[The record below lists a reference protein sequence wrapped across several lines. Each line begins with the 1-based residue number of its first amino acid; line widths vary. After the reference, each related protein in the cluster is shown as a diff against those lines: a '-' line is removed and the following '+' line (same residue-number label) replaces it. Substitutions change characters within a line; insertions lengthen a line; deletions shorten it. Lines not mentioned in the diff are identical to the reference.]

1 MVRADANRP
10 AAARADAGSNADRPA
25 VVRADADR
33 PAAARTDA
41 GSNAD
46 RPAVVRT
53 DADHAAA
60 VRTDAGVDRPAAVR
74 ADADRPAAART
85 DAGSNADRP
94 AVVRTDADHAAAVR
108 TDAGVDRPAAVRADA
123 VRADAV
129 RADAVRADAVRADA
143 VRADADRPA
152 AVRADAGSDRP
163 AAVRADARD
172 VAGEGLPASARAV
185 VIGGGAA
192 GCSIA
197 YHLAR
202 LGWTDVLL
210 IEQHE
215 LTEGTTWHSAGF
227 VGQLRSTVSQTRMI
241 MYSSG
246 LYAEL
251 RELTGLDPGWRGVGG
266 LRLATS
272 SERVEELRR
281 QASSAATYG
290 LEMELLGPAA
300 TVDRLPL
307 LNVAD
312 VRLSGWLPGDGWLEP
327 ARLGTALAAG
337 AERLGVRI
345 VTGTRVTGVTV
356 EGGRVRGVVTDAG
369 AVAADVVVNAA
380 GAAAGHVGRL
390 AGVDLPIVP
399 IKHQYVVSAPL
410 SDASTMDIPT
420 VRDPDRIVYF
430 RGADETGLLVGGYVR
445 DPSPW
450 QPEAGAPLDRARTL
464 FEPDMAKFAES
475 WANARHRVPELRAL
489 DIARVVHGPEAFTPD
504 GEFLLGET
512 PVAGFWVAAGF
523 CVHGLAAAGGVGK
536 VMAEWIADGTP
547 EYDVSTMDVRRYG
560 RYAGS
565 RRWAGA
571 RALDGYSR
579 YYDVVYPGQEWAT
592 ARPLRRSAVWP
603 RLGEL
608 DAALGEK
615 AGWER
620 VNWFGAN
627 AALTPEAPRP
637 KGWAGRN
644 WSPAIAG
651 EVAATAR
658 AAGLF
663 DQSSFAKL
671 DVRGRDAL
679 DLLQR
684 LCANDV
690 ARPTGSLTY
699 TQMLNTRGGIE
710 ADLTVTRLGESHFR
724 LVTSTASGVRDA
736 DWIRKHALAEDFDVI
751 VDDVTGAYGCLCLW
765 GPRARDILQPLTDT
779 SLAPADFKFM
789 RAVNLFVGPVP
800 VLAQRVT
807 YVGELGWELYA
818 PTEYVL
824 TLWDLLQEAGRPH
837 GMRPAGYRA
846 IDSMRLEKGYR
857 VWGSDLTTDTSPIA
871 AGLATFVRW
880 DKPFLGRDA
889 LLAERDAGPPPRV
902 LRCLVLDDPGT
913 VCLGSEPVRINGVP
927 AGRVTSGGFGYRVG
941 ASIAYAYLPGDV
953 PTGTPVEVGIFDRW
967 VPAVVRQDPLYDPKM
982 SRIRA

>member
-1 MVRADANRP
+1 MSIESDLP
-10 AAARADAGSNADRPA
+10 
-25 VVRADADR
+25 
-33 PAAARTDA
+33 
-41 GSNAD
+41 
-46 RPAVVRT
+46 
-53 DADHAAA
+53 HA
-60 VRTDAGVDRPAAVR
+60 
-74 ADADRPAAART
+74 
-85 DAGSNADRP
+85 
-94 AVVRTDADHAAAVR
+94 
-108 TDAGVDRPAAVRADA
+108 
-123 VRADAV
+123 
-129 RADAVRADAVRADA
+129 
-143 VRADADRPA
+143 
-152 AVRADAGSDRP
+152 
-163 AAVRADARD
+163 
-172 VAGEGLPASARAV
+172 ARAV
-185 VIGGGAA
+185 VVGGGVA

-210 IEQHE
+210 LEQHE

-266 LRLATS
+266 LRLATTP
-272 SERVEELRR
+272 ERVEELRR
-281 QASSAATYG
+281 QASSATTYG
-290 LEMELLGPAA
+290 LDMALLGPAE
-300 TVDRLPL
+300 TLDRLPL

-312 VRLSGWLPGDGWLEP
+312 VRLAGWLPGDGWLEP
-327 ARLGTALAAG
+327 AALGAALAAG
-337 AERLGVRI
+337 ATRLGVRI
-345 VTGTRVTGVTV
+345 VTGTRVTGIAV
-356 EGGRVRGVVTDAG
+356 EGGRVRGVVTPDG
-369 AVAADVVVNAA
+369 PIAADVVVNAA

-399 IKHQYVVSAPL
+399 IKHQYVVTAPL
-410 SDASTMDIPT
+410 PGGSTMDLPT

-445 DPSPW
+445 DPAPW
-450 QPEAGAPLDRARTL
+450 RPESGAPLDESRTL

-475 WANARHRVPELRAL
+475 WGNARHRVPALREL

-536 VMAEWIADGTP
+536 VMAEWIAEGTP
-547 EYDVSTMDVRRYG
+547 EYDVSTMDVRRFG
-560 RYAGS
+560 GYAAS

-603 RLGEL
+603 RLTEL
-608 DAALGEK
+608 GAALGEK

-620 VNWFGAN
+620 VNWFGVN
-627 AALTPEAPRP
+627 ADLTPQAQRP
-637 KGWAGRN
+637 KGWAGRH

-651 EVAATAR
+651 EVAATAE

-671 DVRGRDAL
+671 DVRGPGAL
-679 DLLQR
+679 GLLQH

-690 ARPTGSLTY
+690 DRPAGSMTY
-699 TQMLNTRGGIE
+699 TQLLNARGGVE
-710 ADLTVTRLGESHFR
+710 ADLTVTRLGDAHFR
-724 LVTSTASGVRDA
+724 IVTSTASGVRDA
-736 DWIRKHALAEDFDVI
+736 DWIRKHALLTGADVL

-765 GPRARDILQPLTDT
+765 GPRARDILQPLTDA
-779 SLAPADFKFM
+779 SLSNADFPFM
-789 RAVNLFVGPVP
+789 RAVRLLVGPVP

-807 YVGELGWELYA
+807 FVGELGWELYA

-824 TLWDLLQEAGRPH
+824 TLWDLLQEAGGPL

-857 VWGSDLTTDTSPIA
+857 VWGSDLTTDASPFA
-871 AGLATFVRW
+871 AGLDPFVRL

-889 LLAERDAGPPPRV
+889 LLAERAGGPPARL

-913 VCLGSEPVRINGVP
+913 VCLGGEPVRVNGVP

-953 PTGTPVEVGIFDRW
+953 PAGTPVDVGVFDRW
-967 VPAVVRQDPLYDPKM
+967 VPAVVRQEPLFDPKM
-982 SRIRA
+982 LRVRA

>member
-1 MVRADANRP
+1 MSIESDLPRA
-10 AAARADAGSNADRPA
+10 
-25 VVRADADR
+25 
-33 PAAARTDA
+33 
-41 GSNAD
+41 
-46 RPAVVRT
+46 
-53 DADHAAA
+53 
-60 VRTDAGVDRPAAVR
+60 
-74 ADADRPAAART
+74 
-85 DAGSNADRP
+85 
-94 AVVRTDADHAAAVR
+94 
-108 TDAGVDRPAAVRADA
+108 
-123 VRADAV
+123 
-129 RADAVRADAVRADA
+129 
-143 VRADADRPA
+143 
-152 AVRADAGSDRP
+152 
-163 AAVRADARD
+163 
-172 VAGEGLPASARAV
+172 ARAV
-185 VIGGGAA
+185 VVGGGVA

-210 IEQHE
+210 LEQHA

-266 LRLATS
+266 LRLATTA
-272 SERVEELRR
+272 ERVEELRR
-281 QASSAATYG
+281 HASAATTYG
-290 LEMELLGPAA
+290 LDMALLGPAE
-300 TVDRLPL
+300 TLDRLPL

-312 VRLSGWLPGDGWLEP
+312 VRLAGWLPGDGWLEP
-327 ARLGTALAAG
+327 ARLAAALAAG

-345 VTGTRVTGVTV
+345 ATGVRVTGVAV
-356 EGGRVRGVVTDAG
+356 EGGRVRGVVTAAG
-369 AVAADVVVNAA
+369 TIAADVVVNAA

-390 AGVDLPIVP
+390 AGVELPIVP
-399 IKHQYVVSAPL
+399 IKHQYVVTDPL
-410 SDASTMDIPT
+410 GEASTMDVPT

-430 RGADETGLLVGGYVR
+430 RGAEDTALLVGGYVR
-445 DPSPW
+445 APAPW
-450 QPEAGAPLDRARTL
+450 RPGTGAPLDEPRTL

-475 WANARHRVPELRAL
+475 WDNARHRVPALREL
-489 DIARVVHGPEAFTPD
+489 DVARVVHGPEAFTPD

-536 VMAEWIADGTP
+536 VMAEWIAEGTP
-547 EYDVSTMDVRRYG
+547 EYDVSTMDVRRFG
-560 RYAGS
+560 GYAGS
-565 RRWAGA
+565 RHWAGA

-579 YYDVVYPGQEWAT
+579 YYDIVYPGQEWAT
-592 ARPLRRSAVWP
+592 ARPLRRSAIWP
-603 RLGEL
+603 RLAEL
-608 DAALGEK
+608 GAALGEK

-620 VNWFGAN
+620 VNWFGSN
-627 AALTPEAPRP
+627 AGLTPQAQRP

-651 EVAATAR
+651 EVAATAE

-671 DVRGRDAL
+671 DVRGAGAL
-679 DLLQR
+679 GLLQH

-690 ARPTGSLTY
+690 DRPVGAMTY
-699 TQMLNTRGGIE
+699 TPLLNARGGVE
-710 ADLTVTRLGESHFR
+710 ADLTVTRLGEAHFR
-724 LVTSTASGVRDA
+724 VVTSTASGVRDA
-736 DWIRKHALAEDFDVI
+736 DWIRKHALAAGADVL
-751 VDDVTGAYGCLCLW
+751 VDDVTGAHGCLCLW

-779 SLAPADFKFM
+779 SLAGPDFPFM
-789 RAVNLFVGPVP
+789 RAVRLFAGPVP

-807 YVGELGWELYA
+807 FVGELGWELYA

-824 TLWDLLQEAGRPH
+824 TLWDLLLEAGGPLGLRP
-837 GMRPAGYRA
+837 GGYRA

-857 VWGSDLTTDTSPIA
+857 VWGSDLTTDASPFA
-871 AGLATFVRW
+871 AGLDAFVRL

-889 LLAERDAGPPPRV
+889 LLAERDAGGPPRV

-913 VCLGSEPVRINGVP
+913 VCLGGEPVRVNGVP

-953 PTGTPVEVGIFDRW
+953 PAGTPVDVSVFDRW
-967 VPAVVRQDPLYDPKM
+967 VPGVVRQEPLYDPKM
-982 SRIRA
+982 LRVRA